1 MARVAPLSQLS
12 KHGSMEK
19 CPVLGAVA
27 RERRADSGDKLSAAG
42 PERALLLKGEETSV
56 HSG

>member
-1 MARVAPLSQLS
+1 MDPMAREAPLSQLS

-27 RERRADSGDKLSAAG
+27 REGEQTVGIHLVQLALGELSY
-42 PERALLLKGEETSV
+42 
-56 HSG
+56 